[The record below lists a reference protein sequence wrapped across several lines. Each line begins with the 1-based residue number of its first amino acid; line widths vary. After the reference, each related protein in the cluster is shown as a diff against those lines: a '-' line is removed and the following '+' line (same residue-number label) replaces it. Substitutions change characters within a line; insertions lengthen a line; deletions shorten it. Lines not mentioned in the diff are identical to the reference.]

1 MKVNIEDE
9 MTNLK
14 KIHEHLINIY
24 LDKTRIKRKKLNRIL
39 KKDIE
44 WNADEAIEFGITDEI
59 YLKN

>member
-1 MKVNIEDE
+1 

-14 KIHEHLINIY
+14 KIQEHLVNIY
-24 LDKTRIKRKKLNRIL
+24 LDKTTIKIKKLNRIL

-44 WNADEAIEFGITDEI
+44 WNAEEVIQFGIADEI